1 MVLEFILGVVIAFVI
16 VVAGSYV
23 GAKMALNTFFG
34 RDFDPSEIGH
44 PASSDTTSDEVDP

>member
-1 MVLEFILGVVIAFVI
+1 MVLEGILGLAIAFVI

-34 RDFDPSEIGH
+34 RDFDPSEIDRST
-44 PASSDTTSDEVDP
+44 PADGVSSEIEQ